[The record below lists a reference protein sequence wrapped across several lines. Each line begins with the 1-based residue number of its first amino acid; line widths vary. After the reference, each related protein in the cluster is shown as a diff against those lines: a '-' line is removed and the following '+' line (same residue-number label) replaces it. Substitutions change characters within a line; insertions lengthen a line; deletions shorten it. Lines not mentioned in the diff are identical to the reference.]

1 MEYECNSRPF
11 DEHELV
17 DDVIE
22 ADSAFDAALAFAR
35 GNSSQHVVYVRE
47 LGSTQTLSI
56 TVEAVLPDERHI
68 EAVAF
73 RLHQAAF
80 FAQRPEPTCHILA
93 RSWMSDAFYHGGK
106 IADFE
111 TRVRA
116 VQLLIHFDMFVAQ
129 TIIEKERSR
138 DRN

>member
-1 MEYECNSRPF
+1 MEYECNSKPF
-11 DEHELV
+11 GTHELV

-35 GNSSQHVVYVRE
+35 GNTSQHVVYVRE

-56 TVEAVLPDERHI
+56 TVEAVLPDEHYARST
-68 EAVAF
+68 AF
-73 RLHQAAF
+73 NLSMASLLVHC
-80 FAQRPEPTCHILA
+80 PEERNRVLA
-93 RSWMSDAFYHGGK
+93 RAWMTDAFKYAGK

-116 VQLLIHFDMFVAQ
+116 VQLLIHFDTFVSQ
-129 TIIEKERSR
+129 TIVERERSR